1 MTTTNSKPKITLQGL
16 KYAQFA
22 SHETACFEA
31 TVLVDGKKF
40 CHASNDGQGGPNFY
54 EPLKG
59 QSGAALRDEIYD
71 VGMRLNP
78 KASPN
83 YEMAREAGKDVA
95 FDNYDDAAAFHRH
108 MLEDAGHTAESV
120 FEFVVGEALDEA
132 LALRDLKRMLGREVL
147 YTVPEKPGIRAMRSK
162 HKGKVAEVIAF
173 LKASGK
179 PFGVILNELP
189 EAEALRVFRANAE

>member
-16 KYAQFA
+16 KYSNFA

-40 CHASNDGQGGPNFY
+40 CHASNDGNGGSDFY

-59 QSGAALRDEIYD
+59 RSGAELNDAIYE

-83 YEMAREAGKDVA
+83 HDMAREAGKDVA
-95 FDNYDDAAAFHRH
+95 FDNYDDEAAFRRH

-120 FEFVVGEALDEA
+120 FAFAVGEALDDA
-132 LALRDLKRMLGREVL
+132 LALREFKRLIGRDVVF
-147 YTVPEKPGIRAMRSK
+147 TKPGQHGLFTLKA
-162 HKGKVAEVIAF
+162 KGKIADAVAW
-173 LKASGK
+173 LKSNAKAPKYSA
-179 PFGVILNELP
+179 ILNEMP
-189 EAEALRVFRANAE
+189 EAEALAIYREQLA